1 MHRTTTGEERKHKGM
16 TITYPGSKMKQ
27 KSYGPNYKPPPLPDD
42 TVVDLGDPKQYLVR
56 GVETDLYQMSSLSAA
71 LNRQPVTIRKWEAD
85 GVIPQ
90 PTYLVGSHDAR
101 AKRRLYTKD
110 QLLGL
115 RRIAE
120 EEGILYPNANGKWK
134 PVEQTDFRRKA
145 LELFKQ
151 LERQ

>member
-1 MHRTTTGEERKHKGM
+1 MSM
-16 TITYPGSKMKQ
+16 TYPGSKMRQ

-42 TVVDLGDPKQYLVR
+42 SPVDLGDPKTFSVN
-56 GVETDLYQMSSLSAA
+56 GVDTDLYQMGSLSAA
-71 LNRQPVTIRKWEAD
+71 LNRQPVTIRKWEAE
-85 GVIPQ
+85 GIIPQ
-90 PTYLVGSHDAR
+90 PTYLTGGHDTR

-115 RRIAE
+115 RKIAE
-120 EEGILYPNANGKWK
+120 EEGILYPSGNGKWK

-151 LERQ
+151 LERGK